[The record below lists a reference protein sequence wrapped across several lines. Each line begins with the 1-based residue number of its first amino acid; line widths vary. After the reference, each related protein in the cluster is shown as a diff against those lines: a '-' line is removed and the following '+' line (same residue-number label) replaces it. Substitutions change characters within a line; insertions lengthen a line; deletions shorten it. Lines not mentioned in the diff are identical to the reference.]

1 MASGLNANAAA
12 FTIPTARRAVTGSSD
27 GSGLTAS
34 AASFTP
40 GSGGGSLSASGTSSI
55 TATAAAYHPGASGN
69 SASSSGLRAGATA
82 YDGGG
87 NGGSGSGGGGGGG
100 GSLGPSGG
108 STFSAASQGYEPSWQ
123 AQGSGGSG
131 GAPPA
136 ASAAA
141 AVAPGAAGGG
151 WFEAIYCQLPYAAS
165 SVAVHYEDHRVWA
178 GLESGGLCSMTLP
191 ELIKT
196 TSVQATHSPVTDL
209 VPVPGYVCT
218 THALDAI
225 TLLL

>member
-40 GSGGGSLSASGTSSI
+40 GSGGGSLSASGTNSI

-69 SASSSGLRAGATA
+69 SASSGSGLRAGATA

-87 NGGSGSGGGGGGG
+87 NGGSGSGGGG